1 MTLGGYF
8 GPFQRNWIKII
19 SIRIFQN
26 RGAVTKYASGRRFSN
41 LASPCSRHSGISI
54 EVREELAGEGNLFL

>member
-1 MTLGGYF
+1 MTLGGNF
-8 GPFQRNWIKII
+8 GPFQRDRIKII

-26 RGAVTKYASGRRFSN
+26 GGAVTEYASGRPFSN

-54 EVREELAGEGNLFL
+54 EVREELGGDLFL